1 VDKIIE
7 AQIRE
12 SEELLCKAMMNS
24 DIGLLDQ
31 LLSSNL
37 IFTNHLGHVLGKQD
51 DLDAHGSGLLR
62 ISSISVIEQEIKL
75 LKDTAIVSAKV
86 DINGSYADAPANG
99 TFRFTRVWNCV
110 SENTWQVVAAHSSII
125 V

>member
-1 VDKIIE
+1 MGKIVE

-12 SEELLCKAMMNS
+12 LEELLCQAMMDS
-24 DIGLLDQ
+24 DVDLLDQ

-62 ISSISVIEQEIKL
+62 ISSISVIEQEVKV
-75 LKDTAIVSAKV
+75 LKGTAIVSAKV
-86 DINGSYADAPANG
+86 DINGSYDDAPANG
-99 TFRFTRVWNCV
+99 TFRFTRVWNCL
-110 SENTWQVVAAHSSII
+110 SENNWQVVAAHSSI
-125 V
+125 VV